1 MPALPEM
8 RFEETKVNGTGKKRV
23 VLAGGSGFLGRALAA
38 QLLLKDYEVVVLTRS
53 PRTRDDGVA
62 EVAWNG
68 KSLGDWVQCL
78 EGAHAIVNLAG
89 RSVNC
94 RHTPENLRE
103 INESRINSVNTV
115 AAAIHNVTQPPRVW
129 VQAGSLAYYGD
140 LGDEWCGEGAP
151 SGRGTVVETC
161 RLWENSFKTVPLSG
175 TRRVLLRIGLVL
187 ARDAGALSV
196 LGRLTRWFLGGAA
209 GSGRQYMS
217 WIHLAD
223 MNQMWLDAIEG
234 DEVNGVFNATSPN
247 PVTNAEFMRELRR
260 ALFRPWCPPAPVW
273 AVRFGSRLMHT
284 EPSLALTGRRCR
296 PARFLRLGFKFQF
309 PELRGALKD
318 TYG

>member
-1 MPALPEM
+1 MPALPEI
-8 RFEETKVNGTGKKRV
+8 RVEETKVNGTGKKRV
-23 VLAGGSGFLGRALAA
+23 VLAGGSGFLGRAFAA

-53 PRTRDDGVA
+53 PRAREDGVA

-68 KSLGDWVQCL
+68 KSLGDWVQWV
-78 EGAHAIVNLAG
+78 EGAHAVVNLAG

-103 INESRINSVNTV
+103 INESRINSVNAV
-115 AAAIHNVTQPPRVW
+115 ATAIHNVTKPPRVW
-129 VQAGSLAYYGD
+129 VQAGSLAIYGD
-140 LGDEWCGEGAP
+140 LDDQWCEEGTLSGEGT
-151 SGRGTVVETC
+151 TVQTC
-161 RLWENSFKTVPLSG
+161 RLWENAFKTVPVSD

-196 LGRLTRWFLGGAA
+196 LGKLTRWFLGGAA
-209 GSGRQYMS
+209 GNGRQYMS

-223 MNQMWLDAIEG
+223 MNQMLVDAIER
-234 DEVNGVFNATSPN
+234 DEMVGVFNATGPN

-260 ALFRPWCPPAPVW
+260 ALHRPWSPPAPVW
-273 AVRFGSRLMHT
+273 AVKLGSRWMET

-318 TYG
+318 IYR